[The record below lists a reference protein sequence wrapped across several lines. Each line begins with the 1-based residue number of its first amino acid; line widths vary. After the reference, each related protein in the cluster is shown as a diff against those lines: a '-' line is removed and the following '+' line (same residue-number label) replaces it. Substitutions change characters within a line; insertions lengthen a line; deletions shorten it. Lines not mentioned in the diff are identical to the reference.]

1 MNVEGIGNWELEI
14 GHFSPSPTLP
24 LSPSPTLPLSLTN

>member
-14 GHFSPSPTLP
+14 GHFFHSPTLP
-24 LSPSPTLPLSLTN
+24 LSPSPLSPSP